1 LAAQVINPTSTLIV
15 TSRWADQ
22 FNAAPA
28 GHSLSGYFTQ
38 ETAMLASSLSR
49 SACLARLITHL
60 QTAGYSRK
68 VIETYPGPVKRFLNH
83 LDKQGL
89 TILSVQRSDVERYVN
104 GLQMVKK
111 RRGRAT
117 AALRRIHHAAISM
130 LLGLVRESWPPQPA
144 PVTKREVFQRQLIDE
159 YESWMKDIHGSAA
172 GTRKGC
178 RAEAQRFLSGL
189 GVRGHASL
197 SALGVNDLDGYVQS
211 RGAQLCRSSLAGVI
225 DRLKNFLRYL
235 HFSGATPT
243 DLSAALRAPRIY
255 EAECIPAALGAEE
268 VRQVLQSS
276 RQARSPLGRRDHA
289 ICTLLA
295 TYGFRAGEIIDLRL
309 EDIDWRN
316 EILRIRHLKTN
327 NCSQLPLLR
336 EPARALLAYLRHGR
350 PKTTVRQVFL
360 RSMAP
365 YRPLGNSASVHHIIQ
380 RYLSE
385 NSKRC
390 PGRKGSH
397 AFRHAR
403 AVGLLRAAVPLKT
416 IGDVLGHR
424 SVRSTI
430 VYLKLATQDLRAVA
444 LEVPGGV
451 SP

>member
-1 LAAQVINPTSTLIV
+1 MREST
-15 TSRWADQ
+15 
-22 FNAAPA
+22 
-28 GHSLSGYFTQ
+28 
-38 ETAMLASSLSR
+38 LSR
-49 SACLARLITHL
+49 SACLVRLMTHL
-60 QTAGYSRK
+60 RTAGYSRK
-68 VIETYPGPVKRFLNH
+68 VIEGYPGPVKRFLDH
-83 LDKQGL
+83 LEKKGL
-89 TILSVQRSDVERYVN
+89 TVLSVQGSDVEHYVN

-117 AALRRIHHAAISM
+117 AGLRRIHHAAISM
-130 LLGLVRESWPPQPA
+130 LLSLVRESWPPQSAPA
-144 PVTKREVFQRQLIDE
+144 TEREAFHRQLIED
-159 YESWMKDIHGSAA
+159 YESWMSDIQGHAA
-172 GTRKGC
+172 ATRKGC
-178 RAEAQRFLSGL
+178 RAEAQRFLSGF
-189 GVRGHASL
+189 GRQASL
-197 SALGVNDLDGYVQS
+197 PAIGVSNLDAYVQA
-211 RGAQLCRSSLAGVI
+211 RGTRLCRSSLAGVV
-225 DRLKNFLRYL
+225 DRLKSFLRYL
-235 HFSGATPT
+235 HFSGAMPT
-243 DLSAALRAPRIY
+243 DLSTALRAPRIY
-255 EAECIPAALGAEE
+255 EAESIPSALGAEE
-268 VRQVLQSS
+268 VRRVLQSS

-295 TYGFRAGEIIDLRL
+295 TYGLRAGEIVGLRL

-316 EILRIRHLKTN
+316 EILRVRHLKTN

-350 PKTTVRQVFL
+350 PKTEVRQVFL
-360 RSMAP
+360 RSLAP
-365 YRPLGNSASVHHIIQ
+365 YRPLGSSASVHHIIE

-385 NSKRC
+385 SGKRC

-424 SVRSTI
+424 SVRSTM
-430 VYLKLATQDLRAVA
+430 VYLKLATRDLRAVG

>member
-1 LAAQVINPTSTLIV
+1 
-15 TSRWADQ
+15 
-22 FNAAPA
+22 
-28 GHSLSGYFTQ
+28 
-38 ETAMLASSLSR
+38 MLESSLSR
-49 SACLARLITHL
+49 NACIARLVTHL
-60 QTAGYSRK
+60 QTAGYSRN

-83 LDKQGL
+83 LEKKGL
-89 TILSVQRSDVERYVN
+89 TVLSVQRADVQRYVN

-130 LLGLVRESWPPQPA
+130 LLSLVRESWPPQPT
-144 PVTKREVFQRQLIDE
+144 PLTKREVFQRQLIDE
-159 YESWMKDIHGSAA
+159 YDSWMSDIQGNAA

-178 RAEAQRFLSGL
+178 RAEAQRFLSAL
-189 GVRGHASL
+189 DVRAGQVSL
-197 SALGVNDLDGYVQS
+197 SILSVSDLDGYVQS
-211 RGAQLCRSSLAGVI
+211 RAALLCRSSLAGVI
-225 DRLKNFLRYL
+225 DRLKNFLRFL

-255 EAECIPAALGAEE
+255 EAEQIPAALDAEE
-268 VRQVLQSS
+268 VRQVLQRS
-276 RQARSPLGRRDHA
+276 REARSPLGRRDHA

-295 TYGFRAGEIIDLRL
+295 TYGLRAGEIIDLRL
-309 EDIDWRN
+309 DDIDWRN
-316 EILRIRHLKTN
+316 EILRVRHPKTN

-350 PKTTVRQVFL
+350 PETTVRQVFL
-360 RSMAP
+360 RSLAP
-365 YRPLGNSASVHHIIQ
+365 YRPLGSSASVHHIIQ

-385 NSKRC
+385 SGKRC
-390 PGRKGSH
+390 PGRKGAH

-403 AVGLLRAAVPLKT
+403 AVGLLRATVPLKT

-424 SVRSTI
+424 SVRSTM

-451 SP
+451 SR